1 LPWGS
6 VAASAA
12 DWIYYGR
19 SKGGTISYYDRESVQ
34 YFVSDSEEYVTVWT
48 KAIEPEGGSFIVRF
62 QLARNAHMLRM
73 LSAIYYAANGK
84 QDSSSQGAG
93 TWIEIFPESTGE
105 ALYNALFKARD
116 RGKKS
121 L

>member
-1 LPWGS
+1 MLIAMGS

-48 KAIEPEGGSFIVRF
+48 KAIEPEGGSFIVASNLLAMLTCFACF
-62 QLARNAHMLRM
+62 QPFTTP
-73 LSAIYYAANGK
+73 
-84 QDSSSQGAG
+84 Q
-93 TWIEIFPESTGE
+93 TGSKIPV
-105 ALYNALFKARD
+105 AKAREH
-116 RGKKS
+116 GS
-121 L
+121 